1 MRRLL
6 AGLLLILIAL
16 QPTASLAGEDVD
28 LALVIAVDVSN
39 SMDLDE
45 QALQREGF
53 VQAFRAPQVHDA
65 ISKGMLG
72 KIAVIYMDW
81 AGVLNQRIVIPWT
94 VIDSAEAASSFAA
107 RLEKAP
113 NRRGPRTSISSAID
127 YAVQLL
133 GEASVNPTRRVI
145 DVSGDG
151 PNNQG
156 RSVTFARDEAVEK
169 GITINGLPLML
180 KRPSGPWD
188 IENLDHYYRD
198 CVIGGLGAFMVPVR
212 DKNQFAELIRTKI
225 VREIAGIVEPA
236 PRVILTQSGGR
247 TNCLISERWQ
257 PPYN

>member
-1 MRRLL
+1 MHRLF
-6 AGLLLILIAL
+6 AGLLLLLVAL
-16 QPTASLAGEDVD
+16 QPTPSRAGEDVD

-53 VQAFRAPQVHDA
+53 VQAFRSPQVHDA
-65 ISKGMLG
+65 IRKGMLG

-81 AGVLNQRIVIPWT
+81 AGVLNQRIVLPWT
-94 VIDSAEAASSFAA
+94 VIDGSESAISFAE

-133 GEASVNPTRRVI
+133 GETSVNPTRRVI

-180 KRPSGPWD
+180 KRPTGPWD
-188 IENLDHYYRD
+188 MENLDEYYRD
-198 CVIGGLGAFMVPVR
+198 CVIGGIGAFMVPVR
-212 DKNQFAELIRTKI
+212 DKTQFAALIRTKI
-225 VREIAGIVEPA
+225 VREIAGAVEPE
-236 PRVILTQSGGR
+236 PRVVLTQGEARSI
-247 TNCLISERWQ
+247 CVLHERWQ